1 MGMFPE
7 EIEKLKLDPKK
18 LYYCNISNLVETG
31 KHFINEA
38 MEAEFHIIYASDLDY
53 LVEVKKDGTTLVNAK
68 TKEKIIRSF
77 YPQRPNKHQFKQLPE
92 GYNFIPNEWSDN
104 IKYLSGNAIELLLL
118 IAKAQFSKR
127 VRPRR
132 LTIEAIYE
140 RSDKEGTKEDTI
152 DLIKKACQEL
162 IDKKFIYPEMVK
174 F

>member
-31 KHFINEA
+31 EHFINEA
-38 MEAEFHIIYASDLDY
+38 IELEFTISFASDFDY

-77 YPQRPNKHQFKQLPE
+77 YPKRPNKHQFKLLNE
-92 GYNFIPNEWSDN
+92 GCFFIPNEWIDN
-104 IKYLSGNAIELLLL
+104 MKYLSEVAILILLPT
-118 IAKAQFSKR
+118 AKAQFSKR

-132 LTIEAIYE
+132 LTIEEIYE
-140 RSDKEGTKEDTI
+140 SLDKNEVTI

-162 IDKKFIYPEMVK
+162 IDKKFIYPEMVE